1 VTVRLTVPR
10 PTVNRLSLLT
20 GLTYDT
26 FMRKNQPMVLA
37 QDLVTRVK
45 PLVGLTFSEVAA
57 TEGLTFP
64 DVNGKGCVGHFVED
78 LVGLPR
84 DNDRLDFSWGDLK
97 AKVFHSGEKVGGCVI
112 GSLNSLASEMIDSNI
127 DFDDFILGKKIGETV
142 LVTVCTN
149 RRGGGPAGVGW
160 QNFTFESV
168 SAHVLRQLPE
178 WEGVKEDW
186 EFLKGYVK
194 GVALVGGF
202 VSSGQKGPNGFLKF
216 NSCGGEFRYNGRNLR
231 RRGGIQLALG
241 KTLVRQVCA

>member
-1 VTVRLTVPR
+1 
-10 PTVNRLSLLT
+10 
-20 GLTYDT
+20 
-26 FMRKNQPMVLA
+26 MRKNQPTVLA
-37 QDLVTRVK
+37 EDLVTRVK
-45 PLVGLTFSEVAA
+45 PFVGLTFAEVAA
-57 TEGLTFP
+57 AEGLTFTN
-64 DVNGKGCVGHFVED
+64 VNSKGCVGHFVED

-84 DNDRLDFSWGDLK
+84 DNDRMDFDWGDLK
-97 AKVFHSGEKVGGCVI
+97 AKVFHSGREVGGCVI
-112 GSLNSLASEMIDSNI
+112 GSLNSLAPEMIDGNV
-127 DFDDFILGKKIGETV
+127 DFDDFVLGKKIGKTV

-149 RRGGGPAGVGW
+149 RQSGGPAGAGW

-168 SAHVLRQLPE
+168 SSHTLCHLPE

-216 NSCGGEFRYNGRNLR
+216 NSCGGAFRYNGRNLR

-241 KTLVRQVCA
+241 KNLVQKVCN